1 MAPTLGTLLIIF
13 SLFFFPLST
22 RSRQHPLDPLTPSEF
37 IQIQTIVK
45 NSYASS
51 AYNLTFQYVGLEEP
65 NKSKILSRMINHSS
79 SKTKKDLPRMSFIIT
94 RINEETHEIIV
105 DISNKSIVSDKVY
118 TGHGYP
124 ILTFEEQT
132 SASSLVLTYP
142 PFLRSIKK
150 RKLNISEV
158 VCASFSVGWFGEK
171 KKNVKRNTKI
181 LCFYLDGTVNL
192 YARPIEGVTIVVNL
206 DVMKVTEYTDRL
218 RVTMPKAEGT
228 EYRKAKLKL
237 PLLGQRSKGITAI
250 QDGRGFDIDGHS
262 IRWANWKFHLS
273 YDMRAGSVISLA
285 SIYDQEKEKFRHV
298 LYKGFVSELFV
309 PYMDPSEEWYYKTF
323 FDAGE
328 YGLGLCAFPLEP
340 YKDCPANAVFMDG
353 YYAGQDGTPVQVK
366 NVFCIFEKYAGD
378 IMWRHTETAIPGQ
391 FIREVR
397 EEVSLVVR
405 MVSTVGNYDYIIDWE
420 FKQSGSIK
428 VGVGL
433 TGILEVKAAE
443 YTHKDQIEEEIY
455 GTLLADYTV
464 GVYHDHFL
472 TYHLD
477 LDVDGH
483 DNSFVKSTLKPKRTK
498 SESSKRKSYWTVDKE
513 TAKTESE
520 AKIRLGMKPTQLF
533 VVNPNKKTKMGN
545 DVGYHLI
552 PGSQTSSLLSDDDYV
567 QIRGAFTKY
576 QVWVTP
582 YNKSEK
588 WVGGLYADQSQ
599 GDDTLATWSSMDREI
614 ENKDIVLWY
623 TLGFH
628 HVPSQEDFPVMPT
641 LSGGFELRPAN
652 FFESNPVLDT
662 RSPPS
667 PRTFPNCTS
676 VNS

>member
-1 MAPTLGTLLIIF
+1 MAPTLGTLLVIF
-13 SLFFFPLST
+13 SLFFFPLTHSH
-22 RSRQHPLDPLTPSEF
+22 QHPLDPLTPSEF

-45 NSYASS
+45 NSYANSTN
-51 AYNLTFQYVGLEEP
+51 NLTFQYVVLEEP
-65 NKSKILSRMINHSS
+65 NKSKVLSWINHSS
-79 SKTKKDLPRMSFIIT
+79 SKTKNDLPRMSFVIT

-132 SASSLVLTYP
+132 AASNLVLTYP

-150 RKLNISEV
+150 RKLNLSEI

-171 KKNVKRNTKI
+171 KKNVKRDTKI

-206 DVMKVTEYTDRL
+206 DVMKVTGYTDRL
-218 RVTMPKAEGT
+218 TVTMPKAEGT
-228 EYRKAKLKL
+228 EYRKAKLKS
-237 PLLGQRSKGITAI
+237 PLLGQRSKGITVI
-250 QDGRGFDIDGHS
+250 QDRRGFDVDGHS
-262 IRWANWKFHLS
+262 IRWANWKFHQS
-273 YDMRAGSVISLA
+273 FDTRAGSVISMA
-285 SIYDQEKEKFRHV
+285 SIYDQEMEKFRHV

-328 YGLGLCAFPLEP
+328 YGLGLSASPLEP

-353 YYAGQDGTPVQVK
+353 YYAGQDGTPVQVE

-378 IMWRHTETAIPGQ
+378 IIWRHTEVAIPGK

-397 EEVSLVVR
+397 EDVSLVVR
-405 MVSTVGNYDYIIDWE
+405 MVSTVSNYDYIVDWE

-428 VGVGL
+428 VGVGI
-433 TGILEVKAAE
+433 TGILEVKGAE
-443 YTHKDQIEEEIY
+443 YTLKDQIKEEIY

-483 DNSFVKSTLKPKRTK
+483 DNSFVKSTLKTKRAK

-513 TAKTESE
+513 KAKTESE
-520 AKIRLGMKPTQLF
+520 AKIRLGMKKP
-533 VVNPNKKTKMGN
+533 KMGN

-552 PGSQTSSLLSDDDYV
+552 PGSQTSPLLSDDDYV

-588 WVGGLYADQSQ
+588 WVGGGLYADQSQ
-599 GDDTLATWSSMDREI
+599 GDDTLATWNSRNREI

-652 FFESNPVLDT
+652 FFESNPVLNT
-662 RSPPS
+662 RSPPN
-667 PRTFPNCTS
+667 PRTFPNCAS
-676 VNS
+676 VNP

>member
-1 MAPTLGTLLIIF
+1 
-13 SLFFFPLST
+13 
-22 RSRQHPLDPLTPSEF
+22 
-37 IQIQTIVK
+37 
-45 NSYASS
+45 
-51 AYNLTFQYVGLEEP
+51 
-65 NKSKILSRMINHSS
+65 MINHSS

-142 PFLRSIKK
+142 PFIRSVKK
-150 RKLNISEV
+150 RKLKLSEV
-158 VCASFSVGWFGEK
+158 VCSSFAVGWFGEEY
-171 KKNVKRNTKI
+171 VKRNTKI

-206 DVMKVTEYTDRL
+206 DVMKVTEYTDTL

-309 PYMDPSEEWYYKTF
+309 PYVDPSEEWYYKTF

-366 NVFCIFEKYAGD
+366 NVFLYFRKIC
-378 IMWRHTETAIPGQ
+378 WRYH
-391 FIREVR
+391 IREVR

-428 VGVGL
+428 VGL
-433 TGILEVKAAE
+433 QNTP
-443 YTHKDQIEEEIY
+443 HKDQIEEEIY

-498 SESSKRKSYWTVDKE
+498 SESSKRK
-513 TAKTESE
+513 
-520 AKIRLGMKPTQLF
+520 IHF
-533 VVNPNKKTKMGN
+533 
-545 DVGYHLI
+545 
-552 PGSQTSSLLSDDDYV
+552 LSDDDYV

-599 GDDTLATWSSMDREI
+599 GDDTLATWSSRDREI

>member
-22 RSRQHPLDPLTPSEF
+22 RSRQHPLDPLTPSDF

-45 NSYASS
+45 NSYAGS

-65 NKSKILSRMINHSS
+65 NKSKILSWMINHSS

-132 SASSLVLTYP
+132 SENSLVLTYP
-142 PFLRSIKK
+142 LFQRSIKK

-158 VCASFSVGWFGEK
+158 VCASFTVGWFGEK

-218 RVTMPKAEGT
+218 TVTMPKAEGT

-237 PLLGQRSKGITAI
+237 PLLGQRSKGITSI
-250 QDGRGFDIDGHS
+250 QDERGFDIDGHS
-262 IRWANWKFHLS
+262 VRSANWKFHLS
-273 YDMRAGSVISLA
+273 YDMRA
-285 SIYDQEKEKFRHV
+285 EKEKFRHV

-340 YKDCPANAVFMDG
+340 YKYCPANEVFMDG
-353 YYAGQDGTPVQVK
+353 YYAGKDGTPVQVK
-366 NVFCIFEKYAGD
+366 NVFFIFEKYAGD
-378 IMWRHTETAIPGQ
+378 IMWRHTETAIPGK

-433 TGILEVKAAE
+433 TGILEVTAAE

-455 GTLLADYTV
+455 

-498 SESSKRKSYWTVDKE
+498 SESSKRKSYWTMDKE

-520 AKIRLGMKPTQLF
+520 AKIIRLGMKPTGLF

-576 QVWVTP
+576 QLW
-582 YNKSEK
+582 SEK

-599 GDDTLATWSSMDREI
+599 GDDTLATWSSRDREI

-652 FFESNPVLDT
+652 FFESNPVLNT

>member
-1 MAPTLGTLLIIF
+1 MAPTLGSLLIIF
-13 SLFFFPLST
+13 SLFFFPPTHSN
-22 RSRQHPLDPLTPSEF
+22 QHPLDPLTPSEF

-45 NSYASS
+45 NAYADSV
-51 AYNLTFQYVGLEEP
+51 YNLTFQYVA
-65 NKSKILSRMINHSS
+65 
-79 SKTKKDLPRMSFIIT
+79 
-94 RINEETHEIIV
+94 RINRETHEIIV

-132 SASSLVLTYP
+132 AASNLVLTYP

-150 RKLNISEV
+150 RKLNLSEV
-158 VCASFSVGWFGEK
+158 VCASFTVGWLGER
-171 KKNVKRNTKI
+171 KKNVKRDTKI

-206 DVMKVTEYTDRL
+206 DVMKVTGYTDRL
-218 RVTMPKAEGT
+218 MVTMPKAEGT
-228 EYRKAKLKL
+228 EYRKVKLKL
-237 PLLGQRSKGITAI
+237 PLLWVLRLFKTDAVST
-250 QDGRGFDIDGHS
+250 
-262 IRWANWKFHLS
+262 WANSKFHLS
-273 YDMRAGSVISLA
+273 FDMRTGSVISLA
-285 SIYDQEKEKFRHV
+285 LIYDQEMEKFRHV

-340 YKDCPANAVFMDG
+340 YIDCPANAVFMDG
-353 YYAGQDGTPVQVK
+353 YYAGQDCIPVQIK
-366 NVFCIFEKYAGD
+366 NVFCIFKKYAGD
-378 IMWRHTETAIPGQ
+378 IMWRHTEAAIPRK

-405 MVSTVGNYDYIIDWE
+405 MVSTVGNYDYIIDLG
-420 FKQSGSIK
+420 FKQSGSFK
-428 VGVGL
+428 VGVQK
-433 TGILEVKAAE
+433 TS
-443 YTHKDQIEEEIY
+443 HKDQIKEEIY

-483 DNSFVKSTLKPKRTK
+483 DNSFEKSTLKTKRAK
-498 SESSKRKSYWTVDKE
+498 SEGCKRKSYWTVSNSRFLSQHYALTPMD
-513 TAKTESE
+513 
-520 AKIRLGMKPTQLF
+520 QL
-533 VVNPNKKTKMGN
+533 KMGN

-552 PGSQTSSLLSDDDYV
+552 PGSQTSPLLSDDDYV

-588 WVGGLYADQSQ
+588 WVGGLFADQSQ
-599 GDDTLATWSSMDREI
+599 GDDTLATWSSRNREI
-614 ENKDIVLWY
+614 ENKDIVFWY

-628 HVPSQEDFPVMPT
+628 HVPSKEDFPVMPT
-641 LSGGFELRPAN
+641 LSGGFEFRPAN
-652 FFESNPVLDT
+652 FFESNPVLNT
-662 RSPPS
+662 RSPPN
-667 PRTFPNCTS
+667 PRTLSNCTS
-676 VNS
+676 VNP